1 MAVLAAVVTVT
12 VARATLAGNCRISAD
27 KRARIRPRFFA
38 IIAVMK
44 TALVPLADGFE
55 ETEAVAVIDVLRR
68 GGVEVVTA
76 SLGMDRRAVSAHG
89 IRMETDAALPDVI
102 DNAWDAI
109 VLPGG
114 GEGTANLLACEELA
128 VRLRRQK
135 FDDGGLLCAI
145 CAAPTVLAAADVL
158 DDEDVTC
165 YPTCAQ
171 DMGRPVVDAPA
182 IADGQIITG
191 RGPGAAITF
200 ALAVLANLVDE
211 ETAHNVAAGMVTA
224 L

>member
-1 MAVLAAVVTVT
+1 
-12 VARATLAGNCRISAD
+12 
-27 KRARIRPRFFA
+27 
-38 IIAVMK
+38 MK

-55 ETEAVAVIDVLRR
+55 DIEAVAVIDVLRR

-76 SLGMDRRAVSAHG
+76 SLNPDRSVVSAHG
-89 IRMETDAALPDVI
+89 IRMEADANLPDVI
-102 DNAWDAI
+102 NNRWDAI

-128 VRLRRQK
+128 LRLRRQK
-135 FDDGGLLCAI
+135 FEDGGYLCAI

-165 YPTCAQ
+165 YPSCAEE
-171 DMGRPVVDAPA
+171 MGRR
-182 IADGQIITG
+182 

-200 ALAVLANLVDE
+200 ALAVLAHVVGE
-211 ETAHNVAAGMVTA
+211 EAAHAVAAGMVTQ

>member
-1 MAVLAAVVTVT
+1 
-12 VARATLAGNCRISAD
+12 
-27 KRARIRPRFFA
+27 
-38 IIAVMK
+38 MK

-55 ETEAVAVIDVLRR
+55 EIEAVAVIDVLRR

-76 SLGMDRRAVSAHG
+76 SIGADRCAVSAHG
-89 IRMETDAALPDVI
+89 IRMETDAALRDVI
-102 DNAWDAI
+102 DNDWDAI

-114 GEGTANLLACEELA
+114 GEGTANLMACEELA

-135 FDDGGLLCAI
+135 FDDGGLVCAI

-165 YPTCAQ
+165 YPSCVG

-182 IADGQIITG
+182 VADGQIITG

-200 ALAVLANLVDE
+200 ALAVLAHLAGEDV
-211 ETAHNVAAGMVTA
+211 AHEVAHGMVTV